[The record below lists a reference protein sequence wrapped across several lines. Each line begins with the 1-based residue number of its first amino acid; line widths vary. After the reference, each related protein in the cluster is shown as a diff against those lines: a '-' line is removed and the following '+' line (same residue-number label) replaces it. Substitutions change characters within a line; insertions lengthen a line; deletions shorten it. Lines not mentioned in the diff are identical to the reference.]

1 MFGRKPYDG
10 VRDVLNNPTIPRFYF
25 SGLAL
30 DDSDFVLLKDLID
43 FEKREVYA
51 KLLKLRDISNSMIG
65 KEGYIVGVQYDEKEG
80 PRLNLVLS
88 ESASDSFAITQ
99 STRMGGRTLNPSYA
113 INEDILNYLLDNK
126 NLKSKLDMMFVNEY
140 IEELTAFREALLDG
154 TFYPNYSVK
163 DTTGEF
169 DVSVSHDGYS
179 VNHVKDSIEIPF
191 LFGRVVA
198 SRAFSGGYEL
208 YYDYSV
214 AEQKAGYS
222 TNIDKTGNIAN
233 ADKILYLH
241 KKLLPEAVQK
251 KLK

>member
-10 VRDVLNNPTIPRFYF
+10 VREVLNNPTIPRFYF

-30 DDSDFVLLKDLID
+30 DDSEFVLLKDLID
-43 FEKREVYA
+43 FEKKEVYA

-80 PRLNLVLS
+80 PRLNLILD
-88 ESASDSFAITQ
+88 ETASSTFAITQ
-99 STRMGGRTLNPSYA
+99 TTRMNGRNVNPSYA

-126 NLKSKLDMMFVNEY
+126 NLKSKLDIMLVGEF
-140 IEELTAFREALLDG
+140 IEELTAFREALVNG
-154 TFYPNYSVK
+154 TFYPNYSIK

-169 DVSVSHDGYS
+169 DISVSHDGYS
-179 VNHVKDSIEIPF
+179 VNHVKDSIEVPF

-198 SRAFSGGYEL
+198 SRSFSGGYEL
-208 YYDYSV
+208 YYDYSA
-214 AEQKAGYS
+214 AEQKAGCS

-241 KKLLPEAVQK
+241 KKLLPEGVQK
-251 KLK
+251 RLK